1 MHERSPHVTT
11 QLAHAVKLVAGP
23 AFCNL
28 VGSGWRWQPVAGLGQ
43 LHLLE
48 SNPLHPLLAPCR
60 HKVVVL
66 EAREK
71 IGGRSERRHVTTTA
85 GAEVPCNLPQCTK
98 ADGSVD
104 SKWWWD
110 LGGEWRAS
118 CLFHSSAEA
127 ACFCGRARQ
136 PR

>member
-1 MHERSPHVTT
+1 MRSPHVTS
-11 QLAHAVKLVAGP
+11 QLAHAVKPVAGTTL
-23 AFCNL
+23 CNL
-28 VGSGWRWQPVAGLGQ
+28 EGSGWRWQHVAGLGQ
-43 LHLLE
+43 LHSLE
-48 SNPLHPLLAPCR
+48 SNPPHPSSPPCR

-71 IGGRSERRHVTTTA
+71 IGGRSERRHVTTAA

-110 LGGEWRAS
+110 LGGEWRAGRL
-118 CLFHSSAEA
+118 LFPQQ
-127 ACFCGRARQ
+127 C
-136 PR
+136 